1 MRIALPTL
9 LLAGATLTAG
19 WSAYAQEHNHDM
31 HQHAAATASDG
42 RQIVK
47 FPAEMRTHT
56 LANMR
61 GHLLALSEILEA
73 MSNSQYAKAAQ
84 IADSR
89 LGMESPGAQGCK
101 AGSGTTSMPDMPS
114 MPMPGMDQ
122 QMALYMP
129 PEMRDLGQ
137 RMHQSANEFAI
148 KANES
153 EKTRDP
159 GPAFAALSR
168 VTANCVACHA
178 AYRLQ

>member
-1 MRIALPTL
+1 MRVVLPTL
-9 LLAGATLTAG
+9 LLAVTTLAAG

-61 GHLLALSEILEA
+61 GHLQALSEILEA
-73 MSNSQYAKAAQ
+73 MSSAQYAKAAQ

-89 LGMESPGAQGCK
+89 LGMESPGAAGCK
-101 AGSGTTSMPDMPS
+101 AGSGATNMPMPDM
-114 MPMPGMDQ
+114 DR

-129 PEMRDLGQ
+129 PEMRNLGQ